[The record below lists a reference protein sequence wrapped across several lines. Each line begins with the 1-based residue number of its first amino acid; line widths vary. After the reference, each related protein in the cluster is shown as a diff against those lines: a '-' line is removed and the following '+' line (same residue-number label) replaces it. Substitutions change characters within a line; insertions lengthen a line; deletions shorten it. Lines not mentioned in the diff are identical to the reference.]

1 MEGDPM
7 RIAAAVFALS
17 LAAPPAFAQAPE
29 QAAVDEIVVL
39 GQAQRNLG
47 FNDPSSTASRLDVPL
62 FDLPAS
68 VDRID
73 QDEMIA
79 RGRSSVVDALNGT
92 TGLVGQNRAGAAG
105 VFSWRGF
112 TENAVATLFDG
123 VRVQN
128 STVTTRNYDAFT
140 LEAIEVSRG
149 PMSSLFG
156 EGALAGAV
164 NYVRKRPF
172 QGDGASFE
180 LLAEA
185 GSFDS
190 WRLGAGV
197 NAPVTDALALRLDAV
212 RSVQGAQVRSDE
224 TTTTQVLAG
233 AQLRWASNLTSTLQ
247 VDWFDQSRED
257 AYWGTPLID
266 GRIPFELREVNYNN
280 ATNNLYEDEVLWVT
294 LNTEWAASD
303 SLTLHHIVYAYDAQR
318 DWRNIGR
325 FLWNP
330 GTQTVGRTF
339 WEDLG
344 YDHQLA
350 GSRLFGRFGGDRYQ
364 MLFGVDGSRTDF
376 SSPRQY
382 SAPFGLQQQVDRF
395 NPAQVDF
402 FAFGRTRVP
411 ARETDVDQVGAFAE
425 ARFDVTERLAVQGA
439 VRVDQVEADFVRFD
453 ATPTARYSASYEP
466 VSWNVGAVWRA
477 TPALNVYAQYGRSST
492 PVDSLLVIGSAGD
505 AAFDLTTGEGLEA
518 GLKANWMD
526 GRLQATVA
534 YFDLSQQDIPS
545 TDPNN
550 PARAIQIGE
559 VESRGLEGSLILN
572 AIETVTVEAN
582 LAVVE
587 AEYARFVEFGA
598 VRTGNT
604 PPNVPEVVANL
615 FADWRFAPTWS
626 AGFAVR
632 AVDGVFANTSN
643 TIRFP
648 GYTLLDA
655 DLRWRIR
662 PGVDLSVIGR
672 NLGDEDYAAWATGAG
687 GQNAMANIGPG
698 RSVLATLRL
707 RY

>member
-1 MEGDPM
+1 M
-7 RIAAAVFALS
+7 RIAAAALALS
-17 LAAPPAFAQAPE
+17 FAASPAFAQAPE
-29 QAAVDEIVVL
+29 EGGADEIVVL
-39 GQAQRNLG
+39 GQAQRDLG
-47 FNDPSSTASRLDVPL
+47 FEAPAPTASRLNVSL

-73 QDEMIA
+73 QDEIIA

-128 STVTTRNYDAFT
+128 STITTRNYDAFT
-140 LEAIEVSRG
+140 MEAIEVSRG

-164 NYVRKRPF
+164 NYVRKSPF
-172 QGDGASFE
+172 QDEGASYK

-197 NAPVTDALALRLDAV
+197 NAPVSDNLALRLGAV
-212 RSVQGAQVRSDE
+212 HSVQGTQVRGDE

-233 AQLRWASNLTSTLQ
+233 AQFNWASNLTSTLK

-280 ATNNLYEDEVLWVT
+280 ATNNRYEDEVLWVT

-303 SLTLHHIVYAYDAQR
+303 NFTLSHIIYAYDAQR

-344 YDHQLA
+344 YDHQLI
-350 GSRLFGRFGGDRYQ
+350 GTRLFGRLEGDRYQ
-364 MLFGVDGSRTDF
+364 VLFGVDGSRTDF
-376 SSPRQY
+376 ASPRQY

-395 NPAQVDF
+395 NPAPVDF

-411 ARETDVDQVGAFAE
+411 ARETDVDQVGVFAE
-425 ARFDVTERLAVQGA
+425 ARFDMTEQ
-439 VRVDQVEADFVRFD
+439 
-453 ATPTARYSASYEP
+453 
-466 VSWNVGAVWRA
+466 
-477 TPALNVYAQYGRSST
+477 
-492 PVDSLLVIGSAGD
+492 
-505 AAFDLTTGEGLEA
+505 
-518 GLKANWMD
+518 
-526 GRLQATVA
+526 
-534 YFDLSQQDIPS
+534 
-545 TDPNN
+545 
-550 PARAIQIGE
+550 
-559 VESRGLEGSLILN
+559 
-572 AIETVTVEAN
+572 
-582 LAVVE
+582 
-587 AEYARFVEFGA
+587 
-598 VRTGNT
+598 
-604 PPNVPEVVANL
+604 
-615 FADWRFAPTWS
+615 
-626 AGFAVR
+626 FAV
-632 AVDGVFANTSN
+632 
-643 TIRFP
+643 
-648 GYTLLDA
+648 
-655 DLRWRIR
+655 
-662 PGVDLSVIGR
+662 
-672 NLGDEDYAAWATGAG
+672 
-687 GQNAMANIGPG
+687 
-698 RSVLATLRL
+698 
-707 RY
+707 

>member
-1 MEGDPM
+1 M
-7 RIAAAVFALS
+7 RLAAAAVFFSFAG
-17 LAAPPAFAQAPE
+17 APAYAQGPSDPGG
-29 QAAVDEIVVL
+29 DEIIVV
-39 GQAQRNLG
+39 GQAQRDLS
-47 FNDPSSTASRLDVPL
+47 FDAIAPTASRLDVPL

-73 QDEMIA
+73 QDEIIA
-79 RGRSSVVDALNGT
+79 RGRASVVDALNGT

-105 VFSWRGF
+105 VYSWRGF

-164 NYVRKRPF
+164 NYVRKQPF
-172 QGDGASFE
+172 QDDGASFE
-180 LLAEA
+180 VLAEA
-185 GSFDS
+185 GSHDS
-190 WRLGAGV
+190 LRVGAGV
-197 NAPVTDALALRLDAV
+197 NAPVSDALAVRLDAV
-212 RSVQGAQVRSDE
+212 HSVQGTQVRGDE
-224 TTTTQVLAG
+224 TTTTQLRAG
-233 AQLRWASNLTSTLQ
+233 ARLDWSPRLSSTLQ
-247 VDWFDQSRED
+247 IDWFDQNRED

-280 ATNNLYEDEVLWVT
+280 ATNNLYEDQVLWIT
-294 LNTEWAASD
+294 LNTEWAVSD
-303 SLTLHHIVYAYDAQR
+303 RLTLSHVLYSYDAQR

-325 FLWNP
+325 FLWNS

-344 YDHQLA
+344 YDHQLL
-350 GSRLFGRFGGDRYQ
+350 GTRLFGRLEGERYQ
-364 MLFGVDGSRTDF
+364 LLLGVDASQTDF

-395 NPAQVDF
+395 NPATVDF
-402 FAFGRTRVP
+402 FAFGRPRVQ
-411 ARETDVDQVGAFAE
+411 ARETDVEQIGVFAE
-425 ARFDVTERLAVQGA
+425 GRLDLTQWFAVQGA
-439 VRVDQVEADFVRFD
+439 VRVDQVDADFVRFD
-453 ATPTARYSASYEP
+453 ASPVARYSASYEP
-466 VSWNVGAVWRA
+466 VSWNLGAVWSV
-477 TPALNVYAQYGRSST
+477 TPALNAYVQYGRSST
-492 PVDSLLVIGSAGD
+492 PVDSLLVIGSSGD

-518 GLKANWMD
+518 GLKARWME
-526 GRLQATVA
+526 GRLQASFA
-534 YFDLSQQDIPS
+534 FFELSQQDIPS

-559 VESRGLEGSLILN
+559 IESRGFEGALILN
-572 AIETVTVEAN
+572 AVDTVTIEAN
-582 LAVVE
+582 LALVE
-587 AEYARFVEFGA
+587 ADYARFVEFGS

-604 PPNVPEVVANL
+604 PPNVPEVVANV
-615 FADWRFAPTWS
+615 FADWRFAPDWS
-626 AGFAVR
+626 AGVSVR
-632 AVDGVFANTSN
+632 AVDGLFANTSN
-643 TIRFP
+643 TVRFP
-648 GYTLLDA
+648 GYTLIDA
-655 DLRWRIR
+655 DLRWRLA

-698 RSVLATLRL
+698 RSVLGTVRL
-707 RY
+707 RF

>member
-1 MEGDPM
+1 M
-7 RIAAAVFALS
+7 RVVAAAMVLS
-17 LAAPPAFAQAPE
+17 FSAAPALAQAPE
-29 QAAVDEIVVL
+29 NGSTEEIVVL
-39 GQAQRNLG
+39 GQAQRDLS
-47 FNDPSSTASRLDVPL
+47 FDEPSATGSRLDVPL

-73 QDEMIA
+73 QNEIIA

-92 TGLVGQNRAGAAG
+92 TGLLGQNRAGAAG

-128 STVTTRNYDAFT
+128 STITTRNYDAFT
-140 LEAIEVSRG
+140 LDAIEVVRG

-164 NYVRKRPF
+164 NYVRKQPF
-172 QGDGASFE
+172 QDDRASFE
-180 LLAEA
+180 VLAEA

-190 WRLGAGV
+190 WRVGAGV
-197 NAPVTDALALRLDAV
+197 NAPVTDTLALRLDGV
-212 RSVQGAQVRSDE
+212 HSVQGTQVRGDE

-233 AQLRWASNLTSTLQ
+233 ARLDWTPQISSTLQ
-247 VDWFDQSRED
+247 IDWFDQNRDD

-266 GRIPFELREVNYNN
+266 GRVPFELRAVNYNN
-280 ATNNLYEDEVLWVT
+280 ATNNLYKDEVLWVT
-294 LNTEWAASD
+294 LNTEWKASD
-303 SLTLHHIVYAYDAQR
+303 GFSLNHVIYSYDAQR

-325 FLWNP
+325 FLWNS

-344 YDHQLA
+344 YDHQLI
-350 GSRLFGRFGGDRYQ
+350 GTRLFGTLKGEGHQ
-364 MLFGVDGSRTDF
+364 LLFGLDASQTDF
-376 SSPRQY
+376 ASPRQY

-395 NPAQVDF
+395 NPAPVDF
-402 FAFGRTRVP
+402 FTFGRTRVP
-411 ARETDVDQVGAFAE
+411 ARETDVEQIGAFAE
-425 ARFDVTERLAVQGA
+425 GRLDVSDALALQAA

-453 ATPTARYSASYEP
+453 ATPTARYSASYDP
-466 VSWNVGAVWRA
+466 VSWNIGAVWRA

-492 PVDSLLVIGSAGD
+492 PVDSLLVIGSSGD
-505 AAFDLTTGEGLEA
+505 AAFDLTTGDGFEA
-518 GLKANWMD
+518 GLKARWMD
-526 GRLQATVA
+526 GRLQATLA

-550 PARAIQIGE
+550 PSRAIQIGE
-559 VESRGLEGSLILN
+559 IQSRGVEGSMILN
-572 AIETVTVEAN
+572 AIDNVTIEAN

-604 PPNVPEVVANL
+604 PPNVPEVVANM
-615 FADWRFAPTWS
+615 FADWRFAPDWS
-626 AGFAVR
+626 AGLAVR

-648 GYTLLDA
+648 GYTLVDA
-655 DLRWRIR
+655 DLRWRVT
-662 PGVDLSVIGR
+662 PNVDVSIIGR
-672 NLGDEDYAAWATGAG
+672 NLGDEDYASWATGAG
-687 GQNAMANIGPG
+687 GQNAMANIGAG
-698 RSVLATLRL
+698 RSVLATVRA

>member
-1 MEGDPM
+1 M
-7 RIAAAVFALS
+7 RIAAAAVFFS
-17 LAAPPAFAQAPE
+17 VAATPAFAQAPADDVRE
-29 QAAVDEIVVL
+29 DIVVV
-39 GQAQRNLG
+39 GQAQRERS
-47 FNDPSSTASRLDVPL
+47 FEAPSPTASRLDVPL
-62 FDLPAS
+62 FDLPSS

-73 QDEMIA
+73 QDEIIA

-105 VFSWRGF
+105 VYSWRGF

-128 STVTTRNYDAFT
+128 STITTRNYDAFT

-164 NYVRKRPF
+164 NYVRKQPF
-172 QGDGASFE
+172 QDDRATYE

-197 NAPVTDALALRLDAV
+197 NAPVSEGLALRLDAV
-212 RSVQGAQVRSDE
+212 HSVQGTQVRGDE
-224 TTTTQVLAG
+224 TTTTQLLAG
-233 AQLRWASNLTSTLQ
+233 ARLDWTPRLSSTLQ
-247 VDWFDQSRED
+247 IDWFDQSRED

-280 ATNNLYEDEVLWVT
+280 ATNNLYEDQVLWIT
-294 LNTEWAASD
+294 LNTEWAVSD
-303 SLTLHHIVYAYDAQR
+303 GLTLSHVIYSYDAQR

-344 YDHQLA
+344 YDHQLL
-350 GSRLFGRFGGDRYQ
+350 GTRLFGRFESERYQ
-364 MLFGVDGSRTDF
+364 LLLGVDASQTDF

-395 NPAQVDF
+395 NPAPVDF
-402 FAFGRTRVP
+402 FTFGRPRVQ
-411 ARETDVDQVGAFAE
+411 ARETDVEQIGAFAE
-425 ARFDVTERLAVQGA
+425 GRLDLTERFAVQAA

-453 ATPTARYSASYEP
+453 ASPVARYSASYDP
-466 VSWNVGAVWRA
+466 VSWNLGAVWSV
-477 TPALNVYAQYGRSST
+477 TPAVNAYVQYGRSST
-492 PVDSLLVIGSAGD
+492 PVDSLLVIGSSGD
-505 AAFDLTTGEGLEA
+505 AAFDLTTGEGFEA
-518 GLKANWMD
+518 GLKARWMD
-526 GRLQATVA
+526 GRLQAAFAV
-534 YFDLSQQDIPS
+534 FDLSQQDIPS

-550 PARAIQIGE
+550 PARSIQIGE
-559 VESRGLEGSLILN
+559 IESQGFEGSLILN
-572 AIETVTVEAN
+572 AIENVTVEAN
-582 LAVVE
+582 VAFVE
-587 AEYARFVEFGA
+587 AEFAQFVEFGA

-604 PPNVPEVVANL
+604 PPNVPEVIANV
-615 FADWRFAPTWS
+615 FADWRFAPDWS
-626 AGFAVR
+626 AGVAVR
-632 AVDGVFANTSN
+632 AVDGIFANTSN
-643 TIRFP
+643 TVRFP
-648 GYTLLDA
+648 GYTLVDA
-655 DLRWRIR
+655 DVRWRVT
-662 PGVDLSVIGR
+662 PDVHLSVIGR

-687 GQNAMANIGPG
+687 GQNAMANIGQG
-698 RSVLATLRL
+698 RSVLATVRL
-707 RY
+707 QF